1 MWRDRSAGQRS
12 GESMVRSLLRVLGA
26 LSTSFII
33 TFGANAVA
41 QADALDDI
49 LERGTVNLGVRGS
62 APPFAYTND
71 QGQPAGL
78 AVRLCNAVVQLIADH
93 NKTRLD
99 IEYTVLDAK
108 ARFPALINRQT
119 DIHCGPASATLSR
132 RETLDFSLIYFVDG
146 AAAAVRPEGDFST
159 IFETQNGTFGVLA
172 GTTTEGV
179 VQDLIKRNNL
189 KVEVKGFDSHGAGLS
204 ELAVGEIDVYFGD
217 QAILFFQIETQN
229 LIGKVNVIED
239 VLSFEPYALAM
250 KRGEHRLR
258 LAVDRAL
265 SRIYDSGLIYQMI
278 LQEMGDYPLTTEAK
292 TLYLVVGLPE

>member
-1 MWRDRSAGQRS
+1 MIRTFLYALCAICITSA
-12 GESMVRSLLRVLGA
+12 
-26 LSTSFII
+26 
-33 TFGANAVA
+33 A
-41 QADALDDI
+41 QADALDRI
-49 LERGTVNLGVRGS
+49 LERGVVKLGIRS
-62 APPFAYTND
+62 AAPPFAYLND

-78 AVRLCNAVVQLIADH
+78 AVRLCDAVVKLIGEH
-93 NKTRLD
+93 NNTKLGTD
-99 IEYTVLDAK
+99 YTSLDAK
-108 ARFPALINRQT
+108 GRFPALINGDT

-132 RETLDFSLIYFVDG
+132 RESLDFSLIYFVDG

-159 IFETQNGTFGVLA
+159 IFETDGGTFGVLA
-172 GTTTEGV
+172 GTTTDGV
-179 VQDLIKRNNL
+179 VKDLIQRNNL
-189 KVEVKGFDSHGAGLS
+189 NVEIKGFDSHGAGLS

-217 QAILFFQIETQN
+217 QAILFFQIESQD

-239 VLSFEPYALAM
+239 VLSFEPYALVM

-278 LQEMGDYPLTTEAK
+278 LQELGDYPLSTEAK